1 MTNEKLIEKLEI
13 KIFQIS
19 TYSSLLKM
27 FLPAIV
33 GCVIF
38 SYILIGYS
46 FYKDEISTYLFIGAS
61 IYALGSLPFLYL
73 ANDSTKYINKVAT
86 TLEEDVESLK
96 GNLGIKDVATD
107 TTKENIPCN
116 L

>member
-19 TYSSLLKM
+19 THSSLLKM

-38 SYILIGYS
+38 NYILIGYS
-46 FYKDEISTYLFIGAS
+46 FYKDEITAYPFFSAIVCILFGVIAIG
-61 IYALGSLPFLYL
+61 YAH
-73 ANDSTKYINKVAT
+73 NKT
-86 TLEEDVESLK
+86 ITQFID
-96 GNLGIKDVATD
+96 GFI
-107 TTKENIPCN
+107 
-116 L
+116 